1 MSPSVAA
8 TNAVIKNNIVNSSIY
23 GIQIGAEGGPS
34 TPVVTL
40 SSVVQNNVVQA
51 GNSAIVL
58 FNEAG
63 STIQG
68 NTVTGS
74 GYSGIDIYYSNDNSI
89 EANGNL
95 QQLTHRHPV
104 ARIARQLGRRQ
115 RRFRG
120 RPARHPARGGGP
132 DDNTILN
139 NFPAVQPVPAPSPSS
154 CAESEA
160 ASFSFSAGCGG

>member
-1 MSPSVAA
+1 M
-8 TNAVIKNNIVNSSIY
+8 
-23 GIQIGAEGGPS
+23 
-34 TPVVTL
+34 VTL

-89 EANGNL
+89 EANEIYNSSLTAIRLRGSHGNL
-95 QQLTHRHPV
+95 VEGNDGSGDGLPDIQQ
-104 ARIARQLGRRQ
+104 GE
-115 RRFRG
+115 G
-120 RPARHPARGGGP
+120 S

-139 NFPAVQPVPAPSPSS
+139 NFPAVQPVPARSPLVLCGVGGGVLLLFGWLRRLTSNS
-154 CAESEA
+154 A
-160 ASFSFSAGCGG
+160 AAARALR